1 MRTTTRRTPT
11 RQTPLLSGL
20 LLAALSLGSTGCAHP
35 LTPLPAGPDLRGW
48 TQAVDWKSA
57 EQEIAGVLSGY
68 LQVDTMNPPGNE
80 TRGARYLAALLARE
94 GIPSRIVEHAP
105 GRGSLIA
112 RLEGSGKKKPF
123 CLLSHIDVVPAK
135 AKEWPKGKG
144 PLSGT
149 IDAEGY
155 VWGRGAL
162 DMKGMG
168 ALEIMTM
175 IWLKRLKVP
184 LDRDV
189 VLLAVADEE
198 VDNQGMKHVVAR
210 HWKEIGCSHLINEG
224 SIGVKDLLTKGQ
236 SVFAISV
243 AEKSVLW
250 VKMTV
255 RGRGGHGST
264 PVPGSTPERLLE
276 ALRKIMARKP
286 KPTIDPALTELLA
299 RAGEQQG
306 GFSGFVLKRPAL
318 VRVFVRGK
326 LMKNPVTR
334 AAITNT
340 VNLTNIDTGRNEPNV
355 VPSSAHAIFDCRLL
369 PGTKPASILAELRE
383 RVGDDPGISFE
394 VLSNEP
400 SGYSSWN
407 DPLFFAL
414 SRQLRQGRKDVA
426 VGPALSVGFSDSIY
440 ARRVG
445 VRAYGMVPFEVPKEE
460 LATMHGP
467 NERVSLRNLREGL
480 RILFAVTLEISTDA
494 AKLPPP
500 PRVAAKAKPFARV
513 SAAELAA
520 IRTAAPPTSR
530 PQASQPTSRP

>member
-1 MRTTTRRTPT
+1 MPPTTTRGRSP
-11 RQTPLLSGL
+11 QSLALLSLAPQICSL
-20 LLAALSLGSTGCAHP
+20 LLWVLTLGGCAHP
-35 LTPLPAGPDLRGW
+35 LTPLPAGPELRGW
-48 TQAVDWKSA
+48 THAVDWKSA
-57 EQEIAGVLSGY
+57 GNEVAGVLSGY

-112 RLEGSGKKKPF
+112 RVKGSGKQKPF

-135 AKEWPKGKG
+135 ARTEWPKGKG
-144 PLSGT
+144 PLSGA
-149 IDAEGY
+149 IDQEY

-168 ALEIMTM
+168 AIEVMTL

-184 LDRDV
+184 LNRDV

-198 VDNQGMKHVVAR
+198 IDNKGMKHLVKR

-224 SIGVKDLLTKGQ
+224 SIGVKDLLSKGQ

-264 PVPGSTPERLLE
+264 PVPGNTPERLLD

-286 KPTIDPALTELLA
+286 KPKIDRSLTELLA

-306 GFSGFVLKRPAL
+306 GFSGFVLKRPSL

-340 VNLTNIDTGRNEPNV
+340 VNLTNIDTGQNEPNV

-369 PGTKPASILAELRE
+369 PGTRPASVLGELRE
-383 RVGDDPGISFE
+383 LVGPDPGIRFE
-394 VLSNEP
+394 VIANEP
-400 SGYSSWN
+400 SGYSSWD

-426 VGPALSVGFSDSIY
+426 VGPALSVGFTDSIY
-440 ARRVG
+440 ARRKG

-460 LATMHGP
+460 LASMHGP
-467 NERVSLRNLREGL
+467 KERVSLRNLREGL
-480 RILFAVTLEISTDA
+480 RILFAVTLEVSADA
-494 AKLPPP
+494 AKLSPARP
-500 PRVAAKAKPFARV
+500 AAQAAPFQRIT
-513 SAAELAA
+513 AAEMAA
-520 IRTAAPPTSR
+520 IR
-530 PQASQPTSRP
+530 ASQPTSRP